1 MSRLFIQFA
10 RLSAMLIFALG
21 SNIQANDN
29 EFDDTQ
35 SQLQNI
41 PYSQKSAEFIDTPYA
56 DEQNVLFEFFLDDP
70 NKIHSALFWLR
81 SYMNT
86 LMAEP
91 YGLAPE
97 FMNIIVLIHG
107 TEIVTL
113 AKKNYPQYQSAVK
126 RMIYYEQL
134 GVEFRVCA
142 DAANDFGYKPED
154 FYSFVKIIPNAMA
167 EMAHWQNQG
176 FALIRPLV
184 FEKKFSVDD
193 IR

>member
-1 MSRLFIQFA
+1 MNRSFIQIVH
-10 RLSAMLIFALG
+10 LSAILIYAAG
-21 SNIQANDN
+21 TYSQANDN
-29 EFDDTQ
+29 EFEDTQ
-35 SQLQNI
+35 SGPQSI
-41 PYSQKSAEFIDTPYA
+41 PYSQKPAEFIDTPYA

-113 AKKNYPQYQSAVK
+113 AKKNYPKYQSAVK

-134 GVEFRVCA
+134 GVEFRVCG

-176 FALIRPLV
+176 YALIRPLV
-184 FEKKFSVDD
+184 FEKKFSVED

>member
-1 MSRLFIQFA
+1 MKRLFMQVIHLFA
-10 RLSAMLIFALG
+10 VLIFTAG
-21 SNIQANDN
+21 TYSQANDN

-35 SQLQNI
+35 SGSQKI
-41 PYSQKSAEFIDTPYA
+41 PYSQKPAEFIDTPYA
-56 DEQNVLFEFFLDDP
+56 EEQNVLFEFFLDDP

-134 GVEFRVCA
+134 GVEFRVCG

-176 FALIRPLV
+176 YALIRPLV

>member
-1 MSRLFIQFA
+1 MNRLFIQLV
-10 RLSAMLIFALG
+10 RLSAIVIFVSG
-21 SNIQANDN
+21 TYSQANDN
-29 EFDDTQ
+29 EFEDTQ
-35 SQLQNI
+35 SRPKSI
-41 PYSQKSAEFIDTPYA
+41 PYSQKPAEFIDTPYA
-56 DEQNVLFEFFLDDP
+56 DEQKFLFEFFLDDP

-91 YGLAPE
+91 YALAPE

-134 GVEFRVCA
+134 GVEFRVCG

-154 FYSFVKIIPNAMA
+154 FYSFVKIIPNSMA

-176 FALIRPLV
+176 YALIRPLV

>member
-1 MSRLFIQFA
+1 MNRLFLPFIL
-10 RLSAMLIFALG
+10 LSAALFVAIG
-21 SNIQANDN
+21 TYSQANDT

-35 SQLQNI
+35 SSPLSI
-41 PYSQKSAEFIDTPYA
+41 PYSQKPAEFIDTPYA
-56 DEQNVLFEFFLDDP
+56 EEQNVLFEFFLDDP
-70 NKIHSALFWLR
+70 DKIHSALFWLR

-134 GVEFRVCA
+134 GVEFRVCG

-176 FALIRPLV
+176 YALIRPLV
-184 FEKKFSVDD
+184 FEKKFSVED